1 MYDYIA
7 ELIDGGQ
14 LGGGDKVSEQQI
26 CDALNVS
33 RTPVR
38 EALIQLAGDG
48 YLENLPRKG
57 FRVKRVDDE
66 SAREIFEILGPLDG
80 RAAWLASEHLTDE
93 DCSQLQF
100 LCESM
105 NLAIERDW
113 SKNTTTFSA
122 NSTITTCSGAGTQ
135 GSLPISRSLNRFF
148 MKREYESVDAETAHV
163 LLMKANEEHAEIVR
177 LLSAHERDRVQDYIR
192 DVHWSIDNAPFGC
205 VVKDALLENAAR
217 LFHYCFSKVACQ
229 AEKALLPPLP
239 ACALL
244 RSATS

>member
-1 MYDYIA
+1 MEQYRSLKDHVYDYIA
-7 ELIDGGQ
+7 ELIDGGR

-105 NLAIERDW
+105 NLAIEKGLVKKYDDLQREFHDYYVQRCG
-113 SKNTTTFSA
+113 NA
-122 NSTITTCSGAGTQ
+122 RLIAYITQ
-135 GSLPISRSLNRFF
+135 LNRFF

-192 DVHWSIDNAPFGC
+192 DVHWNIDNAPF
-205 VVKDALLENAAR
+205 
-217 LFHYCFSKVACQ
+217 VAW
-229 AEKALLPPLP
+229 
-239 ACALL
+239 
-244 RSATS
+244 